1 MERINLSNYSWID
14 KGLLPVEL
22 ANVNFEE
29 LWNLHPEKYNQVVM
43 AGRVV
48 NTPRWQ
54 QSYNKPYFF
63 SGMAHEAL
71 PVPDSIRPYWDWA
84 NSAGYGEFNQIL
96 INWYANGHHYIG
108 THSDDESQLIY
119 ESPIISLSLG
129 AERIFRLREKKS
141 KQVVH
146 DIPMPHGS
154 VVVMGGMM
162 QNQFT
167 HEVPKINGIKGD
179 DVGRRINITFRQF
192 EN

>member
-14 KGLLPVEL
+14 KVQLPVEL

-54 QSYNKPYFF
+54 QSYNMPYFF

-71 PVPDSIRPYWDWA
+71 PVPDSIRPYWDWV

-108 THSDDESQLIY
+108 THTDDESQLIY

-167 HEVPKINGIKGD
+167 HEVPKINGTKGD